1 MTHENDRIVSEGHE
15 SSLRDKLGK
24 RVSEPHMALAVRPCG
39 ERMASKTMDSD
50 DADVFVSDM
59 TSILRGENVN
69 T

>member
-1 MTHENDRIVSEGHE
+1 
-15 SSLRDKLGK
+15 
-24 RVSEPHMALAVRPCG
+24 MALAVRPCG